1 MSEEQNT
8 KLVQQIYD
16 AFKSGDI
23 PSLLGS
29 LSDDV
34 QWQLPEISNIP
45 FAGKRSGREAVAQFF
60 ALVADSQ
67 DVLQFEPQQFI
78 AQGNKVVSLGHYAW
92 RVRSTGRE
100 FESDFAHVFT
110 ISNGEVV
117 GFQEYLDTAVE
128 LAAYQKAAN
137 A

>member
-16 AFKSGDI
+16 LFKGGDI
-23 PSLLGS
+23 QTLVSF
-29 LSDDV
+29 LSEEV
-34 QWQLPEISNIP
+34 KWQLPDIENIP
-45 FAGKRSGREAVAQFF
+45 FSGKRSGREAVTQFF
-60 ALVADSQ
+60 ATVADSQ
-67 DVLQFEPQQFI
+67 DVLAFEPQQFV
-78 AQGNKVVSLGHYAW
+78 AQGDKVVALGRYSW

-110 ISNGEVV
+110 VRDGKVV
-117 GFQEYLDTAVE
+117 SFQEYLDTAAG
-128 LAAYQKAAN
+128 LTAYQKAAS